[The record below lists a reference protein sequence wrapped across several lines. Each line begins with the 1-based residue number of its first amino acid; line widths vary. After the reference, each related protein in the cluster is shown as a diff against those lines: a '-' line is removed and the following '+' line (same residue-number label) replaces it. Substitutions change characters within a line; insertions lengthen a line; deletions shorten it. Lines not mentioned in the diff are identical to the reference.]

1 LTKGVCTR
9 FLHIEVLQN
18 LERKLKLLML
28 QICYEFVKQ
37 RVMMTIVTKT
47 KDFKTLRH
55 SLLFYLCI
63 LISLKNLEFHI
74 QITDKH

>member
-1 LTKGVCTR
+1 
-9 FLHIEVLQN
+9 
-18 LERKLKLLML
+18 ML